1 MATEILAPGY
11 TTASSAEQNVPALSF
26 ARLLLTPAPG
36 GQLTLESRVF
46 VEIKT
51 SAGEWIRV
59 GDLAMHGSGHIAAEI
74 DGPAVFRVT
83 RPAMAATSACGVDLV

>member
-36 GQLTLESRVF
+36 GQLNFESRAF
-46 VEIKT
+46 VELKT
-51 SAGEWIRV
+51 STGTWIRV
-59 GDLAMHGSGHIAAEI
+59 GDLALHGSGRIAAEI

-83 RPAMAATSACGVDLV
+83 RPAMAAASACGVELV